1 MIEELT
7 CYQQDIINMKKNTKK
22 TLTLHL
28 VSDSTG
34 ETLKAVSSAAAAQFS
49 ELEYQQKTY
58 PMVRTVTQLERVF
71 KNIKEEKG
79 VVFCTLVEEEVRE
92 KLEQF
97 CKKENILYLPV
108 MENIVSVLEEYT
120 GFEAINKPGGQHILN
135 DDYFKR
141 IEAINYT
148 LEHDDGQGQLNLEN
162 ADVIVVGVSRTSKTP
177 TCIYL
182 ANQGIKAANYPLVP
196 HVGISE
202 ELENV
207 KNTQVVA
214 LITSAHTLVEIRR
227 KRSIELGLNNT
238 DNDYIDIHK
247 VEEEIT
253 TAKRIFANKGWP
265 VIDITRRSV
274 EETASAIMNILS
286 LKEEENV
293 ERK

>member
-1 MIEELT
+1 
-7 CYQQDIINMKKNTKK
+7 MKKNIKNA
-22 TLTLHL
+22 LTLHL

-34 ETLKAVSSAAAAQFS
+34 ETLKAVATAAAAQFS
-49 ELEYQQKTY
+49 KLEYQQKTY

-79 VVFCTLVEEEVRE
+79 VVLCTLVEEEVRK
-92 KLEQF
+92 KLEWF
-97 CKKENILYLPV
+97 CKKEGILYLPV
-108 MENIVSVLEEYT
+108 MENIISILEEYT

-148 LEHDDGQGQLNLEN
+148 LEHDDGQGQLDLEN

-227 KRSIELGLNNT
+227 KRSLELGLNNT

-286 LKEEENV
+286 LKEEKNV

>member
-1 MIEELT
+1 
-7 CYQQDIINMKKNTKK
+7 MKKNTKK

-120 GFEAINKPGGQHILN
+120 GFQAINKPGGQHILN

-293 ERK
+293 EKK

>member
-1 MIEELT
+1 
-7 CYQQDIINMKKNTKK
+7 MKENAKN

-49 ELEYQQKTY
+49 ELRYQQKIY

-71 KNIKEEKG
+71 KNIKDEKG

-97 CKKENILYLPV
+97 CKKEKILYLPV
-108 MENIVSVLEEYT
+108 MENIVSFLEEYT
-120 GFEAINKPGGQHILN
+120 GFKAINKPGGQHILN

-286 LKEEENV
+286 LKEEKNV

>member
-1 MIEELT
+1 
-7 CYQQDIINMKKNTKK
+7 MKKNTKN

-58 PMVRTVTQLERVF
+58 PMVRTITQLERVF

-97 CKKENILYLPV
+97 CKKEKILYLPV

-286 LKEEENV
+286 LKEEQNAES
-293 ERK
+293 K

>member
-1 MIEELT
+1 
-7 CYQQDIINMKKNTKK
+7 MKKNTKK

-97 CKKENILYLPV
+97 CKEENILYLPV

-253 TAKRIFANKGWP
+253 MAKRIFANKGWP

>member
-1 MIEELT
+1 
-7 CYQQDIINMKKNTKK
+7 MKKNTKN

-97 CKKENILYLPV
+97 CKKQKILYLPV

>member
-1 MIEELT
+1 
-7 CYQQDIINMKKNTKK
+7 MKKNKRK
-22 TLTLHL
+22 VLTLHL

-58 PMVRTVTQLERVF
+58 PMVRTLTQLERVF

-97 CKKENILYLPV
+97 CKVENILYLPV
-108 MENIVSVLEEYT
+108 MENIVSILEEYT

-148 LEHDDGQGQLNLEN
+148 LEHDDGQGLLNLEN

>member
-1 MIEELT
+1 
-7 CYQQDIINMKKNTKK
+7 MKKNTKN

-34 ETLKAVSSAAAAQFS
+34 ETLKAVSAAAAAQFS

-71 KNIKEEKG
+71 KNIKEENG

>member
-1 MIEELT
+1 
-7 CYQQDIINMKKNTKK
+7 MKKNTKN

-58 PMVRTVTQLERVF
+58 PMVRTITQLERVF

-97 CKKENILYLPV
+97 CRKENILYLPV

>member
-1 MIEELT
+1 
-7 CYQQDIINMKKNTKK
+7 MKKEIRKS
-22 TLTLHL
+22 LILHL
-28 VSDSTG
+28 ISDSTG
-34 ETLKAVSSAAAAQFS
+34 VTLRAVSSAAAAQFT
-49 ELEYQQKTY
+49 ELNYQEKTY
-58 PMVRTVTQLERVF
+58 PMVRTITQLNRVLET
-71 KNIKEEKG
+71 IRIDKG

-92 KLEQF
+92 KLEKF
-97 CKKENILYLPV
+97 CNEENIPYFPV
-108 MENIVSVLEEYT
+108 MENIVTLLERHT
-120 GFEAINKPGGQHILN
+120 GIKAINKPGGQHILN

-148 LEHDDGQGQLNLEN
+148 LEHDDGQGQINLEE

-196 HVGISE
+196 HIGISD
-202 ELENV
+202 ELNAI

-214 LITSAHTLVEIRR
+214 LITSAHALVEIRR
-227 KRSIELGLNNT
+227 KRSATLGINIV

-253 TAKRIFANKGWP
+253 AAKRIFANKGWP

-274 EETASAIMNILS
+274 EETSSAIMNILS
-286 LKEEENV
+286 QKEQKNV
-293 ERK
+293 

>member
-1 MIEELT
+1 
-7 CYQQDIINMKKNTKK
+7 MKKNTK
-22 TLTLHL
+22 TVLTLHL

-71 KNIKEEKG
+71 KNIKDEKG

-92 KLEQF
+92 KLKQF
-97 CKKENILYLPV
+97 CKEENILYLPV
-108 MENIVSVLEEYT
+108 MENIVNVLEEHT

-148 LEHDDGQGQLNLEN
+148 LEHDDGQGQLNLES

-286 LKEEENV
+286 IKEEENA

>member
-1 MIEELT
+1 
-7 CYQQDIINMKKNTKK
+7 MKKNTKN

-71 KNIKEEKG
+71 KNIKDEKG

>member
-1 MIEELT
+1 
-7 CYQQDIINMKKNTKK
+7 MKENAKN

-49 ELEYQQKTY
+49 ELRYQQKIY

-71 KNIKEEKG
+71 KNIKDEKG

-97 CKKENILYLPV
+97 CKKEKILYLPV
-108 MENIVSVLEEYT
+108 MENIVSFLEEYT

-227 KRSIELGLNNT
+227 KRSIDLGLNNT

-286 LKEEENV
+286 LKEEKNV

>member
-1 MIEELT
+1 
-7 CYQQDIINMKKNTKK
+7 MKKNKK
-22 TLTLHL
+22 ILTLHL
-28 VSDSTG
+28 ISDSTG
-34 ETLKAVSSAAAAQFS
+34 ETLKAVSAAAAAQFS
-49 ELEYQQKTY
+49 ELKYQQKTY
-58 PMVRTVTQLERVF
+58 PMVRTITQLERVF

-79 VVFCTLVEEEVRE
+79 VVFCTLVEEVVRE
-92 KLEQF
+92 KLKQF

-108 MENIVSVLEEYT
+108 MENIVSFLEEYT

-227 KRSIELGLNNT
+227 KRSIDLGLNNT

-286 LKEEENV
+286 LKEEENAG
-293 ERK
+293 RK

>member
-1 MIEELT
+1 
-7 CYQQDIINMKKNTKK
+7 MKKNTKN

-97 CKKENILYLPV
+97 CKKEKILYLPV

>member
-1 MIEELT
+1 
-7 CYQQDIINMKKNTKK
+7 MKKNTKN

-97 CKKENILYLPV
+97 CKKQKILYLPV

-227 KRSIELGLNNT
+227 KRSVELGLNNT

>member
-1 MIEELT
+1 
-7 CYQQDIINMKKNTKK
+7 MKKNTKK

-108 MENIVSVLEEYT
+108 MENIVSILEEYT

>member
-1 MIEELT
+1 
-7 CYQQDIINMKKNTKK
+7 MKKNTKN

-227 KRSIELGLNNT
+227 KRSVELGLNNT

>member
-1 MIEELT
+1 
-7 CYQQDIINMKKNTKK
+7 MKKNTKD

-34 ETLKAVSSAAAAQFS
+34 ETLKAVSSAAAVQFS

-79 VVFCTLVEEEVRE
+79 VVFCTLVEEEVRQ

-227 KRSIELGLNNT
+227 KRSVELGLNNT

-293 ERK
+293 ERE

>member
-1 MIEELT
+1 
-7 CYQQDIINMKKNTKK
+7 MKKNTKN

-120 GFEAINKPGGQHILN
+120 GFKAINKPGGQHILN

>member
-1 MIEELT
+1 
-7 CYQQDIINMKKNTKK
+7 MKKDTKN

-34 ETLKAVSSAAAAQFS
+34 ETLKAVSSAAAAQFL
-49 ELEYQQKTY
+49 ELKYQQKTY
-58 PMVRTVTQLERVF
+58 PMVRTITQLERVF

-97 CKKENILYLPV
+97 CKKEKILYLPV
-108 MENIVSVLEEYT
+108 MENIVSFLEEYT

-293 ERK
+293 EKK

>member
-1 MIEELT
+1 
-7 CYQQDIINMKKNTKK
+7 MKKNTKN

-34 ETLKAVSSAAAAQFS
+34 DTLKAVSSAAAAQFS

-97 CKKENILYLPV
+97 CKKQNILYLPV